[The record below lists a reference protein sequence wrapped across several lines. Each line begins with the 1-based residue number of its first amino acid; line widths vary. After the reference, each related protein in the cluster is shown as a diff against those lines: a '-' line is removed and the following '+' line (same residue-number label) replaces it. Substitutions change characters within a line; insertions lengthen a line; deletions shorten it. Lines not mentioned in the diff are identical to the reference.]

1 MINEDPRL
9 WKRNYK
15 LGMLPGDISVQA
27 KVRLLSKKDFQPKP
41 NSCIPKHTPH
51 KRQCWRREVT
61 RKANRRWRHEF
72 RALSPE
78 ELLDNS

>member
-1 MINEDPRL
+1 MINEDSRL

-27 KVRLLSKKDFQPKP
+27 KVRLLTRKAFHPAP
-41 NSCIPKHTPH
+41 NSCLPSYKTY